1 MVLVGELVCFSHLP
15 LRMVR
20 TMGRSISLSPSTASR
35 APRGSMTEINQSSG
49 VLSDALRRLTA
60 VAHDRQST
68 PPTATGADEDLLRI
82 LESLAQ
88 PKIVELPSFSSVSRL
103 IPGFILASCS

>member
-1 MVLVGELVCFSHLP
+1 MP

-20 TMGRSISLSPSTASR
+20 TMGRNVSLSPSAPSR
-35 APRGSMTEINQSSG
+35 APQNSSEFNQTSG
-49 VLSDALRRLTA
+49 LLSDALRRLTA

-68 PPTATGADEDLLRI
+68 PPAATGADEDLLRT

-88 PKIVELPSFSSVSRL
+88 PKIVEFYVSVL
-103 IPGFILASCS
+103 

>member
-1 MVLVGELVCFSHLP
+1 
-15 LRMVR
+15 
-20 TMGRSISLSPSTASR
+20 MGRSISLSPSTTSR
-35 APRGSMTEINQSSG
+35 APRTSTRELTQSSG

-68 PPTATGADEDLLRI
+68 PSTATGADEDLLRT

-88 PKIVELPSFSSVSRL
+88 PKVVESFSSIGVYTL
-103 IPGFILASCS
+103 IPAHNVSIMLPKPLHPQISSMLHF